1 MHHHQRGTHHH
12 PPLFN
17 APSPY
22 NQSNTHFYPPQPPG
36 TNHSAVVEVQHTLE
50 PISTGSKWTLG
61 ETPSPLRV
69 ALTNALLSRG
79 QNPEEFGHTN
89 KHMRHFIFNLSASL
103 QDSLFA
109 AGISPGSSWNDAWHA
124 FNQLHCSQVGDF
136 HQQLAKEASPRI
148 SDNTPAFSNVLAK
161 RLNRWIIITMTSLG
175 DVGIDQSWSALQR
188 AVERAG
194 HHFHHVAL
202 DAVAFLERVVPNSV
216 TLFMTSQLALVRDAS
231 RHRALEP
238 ADVIDLVN
246 LACKLESNLRQSAG
260 STRDGSFAGIS

>member
-1 MHHHQRGTHHH
+1 
-12 PPLFN
+12 
-17 APSPY
+17 
-22 NQSNTHFYPPQPPG
+22 
-36 TNHSAVVEVQHTLE
+36 
-50 PISTGSKWTLG
+50 
-61 ETPSPLRV
+61 
-69 ALTNALLSRG
+69 
-79 QNPEEFGHTN
+79 
-89 KHMRHFIFNLSASL
+89 MRHFIFNLSASL

-136 HQQLAKEASPRI
+136 HQQLVKEASPRI

-161 RLNRWIIITMTSLG
+161 RLNRWITIKMTSLG
-175 DVGIDQSWSALQR
+175 DAGIDQSWSALQR

-194 HHFHHVAL
+194 QHFHYVAL
-202 DAVAFLERVVPNSV
+202 DAVAFIERIVPNSV
-216 TLFMTSQLALVRDAS
+216 TLFLTSQLALVRDAS

-260 STRDGSFAGIS
+260 STRDGSFAGIPTSGSPREEPPNSRDPRTFPRMSKDAYDTAVAKGPPSKSGKGLCPCGVDHWANQCPHRAEHTRLKMLRGDALKSAQAGLS